1 MASHIY
7 TYTDPVSLKH
17 ISQACACLQE
27 DGLLAYPSDVNWAL
41 AWNPASKK
49 ALQKVQQLKPFHP
62 QAQSFSLLCN
72 SFAMIAKVGYVE
84 QSHYRLLKKIL
95 PGPYTILL
103 KKNHD
108 FFKSV
113 KDKRAAVGARYPNSR
128 LLDALIEAFG
138 GPLVTSSLD
147 FAPEGKN
154 PPTFGYEVDEFFGHG
169 IDLILDLGEEV
180 YPQHT
185 TIIDCTELAPT
196 LVRQGVGAV
205 EGLPLCEPTS

>member
-1 MASHIY
+1 MATHLY
-7 TYTDPVSLKH
+7 TYTNPVSLKH
-17 ISQACACLQE
+17 ITQACACLRE
-27 DGLLAYPSDVNWAL
+27 EGLLAYPSDVNWAL
-41 AWNPASKK
+41 AWDPASKK

-62 QAQSFSLLCN
+62 REQSFSLLCN

-108 FFKSV
+108 FFKPF
-113 KDKRAAVGARYPNSR
+113 KDKRPVVGIRYPDSD
-128 LLDALIEAFG
+128 LLQALIEAFG

-147 FAPEGKN
+147 FDVELQAPFCVN
-154 PPTFGYEVDEFFGHG
+154 PPTFGYEIDAVFGHR
-169 IDLILDLGEEV
+169 IDLLLDLGEEV

-185 TIIDCTELAPT
+185 TIIDCTDHAPT
-196 LVRQGVGAV
+196 LVRQGIGQV
-205 EGLPLCEPTS
+205 EGFL